1 MAPKSGSARHS
12 GTDSRF
18 SLRRLLVTIHLVL
31 GLSAGLLLSLTGLSG
46 SVLVFR
52 HEIDRWLEPG
62 LRQVSPGPRGHVSLE
77 QVVTSAARVVPGS
90 AIQQIFLAESPGD
103 SHELWLRGTDRR
115 LYVDPY
121 SARVLGG
128 KRETETFTGWLFSW
142 HTKLLSGETGERIV
156 GWGGVILLLLSVSGV
171 ILWWPDRL
179 RQVPDRLRIKW
190 NASRKRVT
198 YDLHR
203 TGGFYA
209 AALLALLALTGSSLV
224 FDDWFT
230 AAAFRITGT
239 PPPGARPKAPNARS
253 DARPVPLPLLLERV
267 DNALPGGKLRRI
279 SFPAK
284 AGGPVVVRKRM
295 PGDLHP
301 NGMSY
306 VYVDPYRGNVL
317 RVDRAMDASA
327 GQRLVN
333 LRYPLHIGRWGGF
346 ASRLLQ
352 SLAGLMPLVLFVT
365 GCRMWWGR
373 VLRFEAKRRS
383 VRNLS

>member
-1 MAPKSGSARHS
+1 M
-12 GTDSRF
+12 
-18 SLRRLLVTIHLVL
+18 
-31 GLSAGLLLSLTGLSG
+31 
-46 SVLVFR
+46 LVFR
-52 HEIDRWLEPG
+52 HEIDQWLEPG
-62 LRQVSPGPRGHVSLE
+62 LRRVSPQASGFVSLE
-77 QVVTSAARVVPGS
+77 QVVTAAAREVPGS
-90 AIQQIFLAESPGD
+90 AIQHIFVAEGTGD
-103 SHELWLRGTDRR
+103 SHELWLSGTDRR

-121 SARVLGG
+121 SARILGG

-171 ILWWPDRL
+171 VLWWPDRL

-209 AALLALLALTGSSLV
+209 AALLALLAVTGSSLV
-224 FDDWFT
+224 FDEWFT

-239 PPPGARPKAPNARS
+239 PPSAPRPKAARIPP
-253 DARPVPLPLLLERV
+253 DAPPVPLPVLLAHV
-267 DNALPGGKLRRI
+267 DDALPGGQLRRI

-284 AGGPVVVRKRM
+284 AGGAVVVRKRM

-306 VYVDPYRGNVL
+306 VYLDLYSGIVL

-352 SLAGLMPLVLFVT
+352 SLVGLMPAVLFIT

-373 VLRFEAKRRS
+373 VLRYEAKRRS
-383 VRNLS
+383 LRNAS